1 MIAVAEDF
9 GWSVPLTRCKTLSG
23 MVLPPHQP
31 LPFLDSR
38 DDTHHVHARRL
49 HDAAQHAQRH
59 ARRRLA
65 PRIHKTGQH
74 SPLPSFFPTR
84 ARASTREFAI
94 HPLHTAGRQ
103 THFGRR
109 GALVARRHTPSSKIP
124 FVLPRLLTPTHH
136 EWARSERA
144 TRRRTPAVTRKIRQ
158 QGSKSSG

>member
-1 MIAVAEDF
+1 MFLTSAVE
-9 GWSVPLTRCKTLSG
+9 
-23 MVLPPHQP
+23 
-31 LPFLDSR
+31 R
-38 DDTHHVHARRL
+38 DYTTQHNTHNDTHDDDSHL
-49 HDAAQHAQRH
+49 EFTKQDNTQ
-59 ARRRLA
+59 
-65 PRIHKTGQH
+65 PP
-74 SPLPSFFPTR
+74 SSFFPTR